1 MENKMKTREEQAQ
14 KKKCKRKD
22 RDCCLDNCDCGVTFA
37 IANTIFGV
45 VYE

>member
-1 MENKMKTREEQAQ
+1 MENKMKPYEKQAQ
-14 KKKCKRKD
+14 QKKRKKKD
-22 RDCCLDNCDCGVTFA
+22 HNCCLDNCDCGVTFA